1 MALAPAKIEV
11 DTSSGLREY
20 TITINVWN
28 GLTEDGLRK
37 KQTNYDATSVQNLY
51 NMFVLGR

>member
-20 TITINVWN
+20 TILINVLD
-28 GLTEDGLRK
+28 GLTERWTEE
-37 KQTNYDATSVQNLY
+37 KQTNYDSTSVQNLY